1 MEPKSDPS
9 AGNSIERFST
19 RVSQWAG
26 STPAFSIA
34 LGFVLVWAM
43 TGPLFGFSQNWQMII
58 NTGTTIA
65 TFLMVFLIQRAQNK
79 ESRAIQLKLNE
90 VVAAHAGA
98 SNRLVGA
105 EEYSEAELKELH
117 DRYLKLAE
125 RIKDPTGG
133 PTLQEAVSVEETT
146 AAHAARDAARDV
158 ARDAPRDA
166 ARDLARDAAREIA
179 GKER

>member
-1 MEPKSDPS
+1 MEPTQTPTG
-9 AGNSIERFST
+9 GNSLERFST

-26 STPAFSIA
+26 STAAFGMA
-34 LGFVLVWAM
+34 FGFVLAWAL
-43 TGPLFGFSQNWQMII
+43 TGPMFHFSQGWQMII

-90 VVAAHAGA
+90 VVAALAGA

-105 EEYSEAELKELH
+105 EELSEEELRKLH
-117 DRYLKLAE
+117 ERYLRLAE

-133 PTLQEAVSVEETT
+133 PSLHDAVSVEHTT
-146 AAHAARDAARDV
+146 DTHAARDAD
-158 ARDAPRDA
+158 
-166 ARDLARDAAREIA
+166 A

>member
-1 MEPKSDPS
+1 MRPKSAPP
-9 AGNSIERFST
+9 AGNAIERFST

-26 STPAFSIA
+26 STAAFVIA
-34 LGFVLVWAM
+34 LGFVVGWAL
-43 TGPLFGFSQNWQMII
+43 TGPVFGFSQNWQMII

-90 VVAAHAGA
+90 IVAALAGA

-105 EEYSEAELKELH
+105 EEFSEEELKMLH
-117 DRYLKLAE
+117 ERYLKLAE
-125 RIKDPTGG
+125 RIKDPTSG

-146 AAHAARDAARDV
+146 AAHAARDAERQAM
-158 ARDAPRDA
+158 
-166 ARDLARDAAREIA
+166 A

>member
-1 MEPKSDPS
+1 MEPTQTPQG
-9 AGNSIERFST
+9 GNSLERFST

-26 STPAFSIA
+26 STPAFGIA
-34 LGFVLVWAM
+34 FGFVLAWAL
-43 TGPLFGFSQNWQMII
+43 TGPMFGFSQGWQMII

-90 VVAAHAGA
+90 VVAALAGA

-105 EEYSEAELKELH
+105 EEFSEEEMRKLH
-117 DRYLKLAE
+117 ERYLKLAE

-133 PTLQEAVSVEETT
+133 PSLHDAVSVEQTT
-146 AAHAARDAARDV
+146 AAHAARDAD
-158 ARDAPRDA
+158 
-166 ARDLARDAAREIA
+166 A
-179 GKER
+179 GKRR

>member
-1 MEPKSDPS
+1 MEPKSAPPP
-9 AGNSIERFST
+9 GNAIERFST

-26 STPAFSIA
+26 STSAFAIA
-34 LGFVLVWAM
+34 LAFVVVWAL

-79 ESRAIQLKLNE
+79 ESRAMQLKLNE

-105 EEYSEAELKELH
+105 EDLSEDELRALH
-117 DRYLKLAE
+117 ERYLKLVE
-125 RIKDPTGG
+125 KVKDPSVR

-146 AAHAARDAARDV
+146 AAHAERETT
-158 ARDAPRDA
+158 
-166 ARDLARDAAREIA
+166 AAREA
-179 GKER
+179 SRKER

>member
-1 MEPKSDPS
+1 MEQKTASPG
-9 AGNSIERFST
+9 GNPIERFST
-19 RVSQWAG
+19 RVSQWTG
-26 STPAFSIA
+26 STAAFAIA
-34 LGFVLVWAM
+34 LGLVLVWAL

-79 ESRAIQLKLNE
+79 EARAMQLKLNE

-105 EEYSEAELKELH
+105 EDLSEDELRALH
-117 DRYLKLAE
+117 ERYLKLVE
-125 RIKDPTGG
+125 NVNDPTRR

-146 AAHAARDAARDV
+146 GVHEARQTASR
-158 ARDAPRDA
+158 
-166 ARDLARDAAREIA
+166 
-179 GKER
+179 KER